1 MVFGGLPVF
10 SRMVPFLS
18 EQIGIVTTR
27 LGSFLMHQDIRIP
40 MAVTIAVGVD
50 VEAVCFSCGASDRG
64 I

>member
-1 MVFGGLPVF
+1 
-10 SRMVPFLS
+10 MVPFLS